1 MVKKVGTKPG
11 KRRPGLLSSVKKKP
25 DSRTRGRA
33 AGREL
38 VLIIIVAII
47 GIGVFSY
54 LYLRPVP
61 DRGIRIWLLNHAPDQ
76 LVVVNPDTGETEKEL
91 LIADGLKQF
100 IFNHAKDTAYVAN
113 VVDVSNRV
121 TLVDTRSYLKKD
133 QIIVDGVP
141 QGLDIFPGDRYLAV
155 IMGSKTDFMAGGFDV
170 LDLMQDSQVDPQ
182 RKRVTYRERGLTLTA
197 FIAVDETGENV
208 ICLDAKASNV
218 FIFSVAEQKLVRTI
232 DVGAAPLGMLYPPN
246 GDYFFICSIKD
257 QSVTVLTK
265 NSDPQKIEIA
275 AKIET
280 GRVRD
285 VALSKDGLT
294 LYAPVYERKDIA
306 VIDLDRMEVV
316 ERLKTP
322 EGCMLAAVNPLG
334 GQLFA
339 VGFDSGQVFVL
350 DLETG
355 QVVRTIPTHGEF
367 RDMKVIL
374 ESEKPRQE

>member
-25 DSRTRGRA
+25 DSRARGRA

-197 FIAVDETGENV
+197 FIAVDETGQNV

-218 FIFSVAEQKLVRTI
+218 FIFSVAEQKLMRTI
-232 DVGAAPLGMLYPPN
+232 DVGAAPLGMLYPPD

-265 NSDPQKIEIA
+265 NPDPQKIEIA

>member
-1 MVKKVGTKPG
+1 MVKRVGTKPS
-11 KRRPGLLSSVKKKP
+11 KRRRGLLSAVKKKP

-38 VLIIIVAII
+38 VIIIIVAIV
-47 GIGVFSY
+47 GIAVFAY

-76 LVVVNPDTGETEKEL
+76 LVVVNADTGETEKEL

-100 IFNHAKDTAYVAN
+100 IFNHAKDTAYIAN
-113 VVDVSNRV
+113 VVDVSNRITV
-121 TLVDTRSYLKKD
+121 VDTRSYLRKD
-133 QIIVDGVP
+133 QIVVDGVP
-141 QGLDIFPGDRYLAV
+141 QGLDIFPGDRYLAA

-170 LDLMQDSQVDPQ
+170 LDLQEPSQADPQ
-182 RKRVTYRERGLTLTA
+182 RKRVTYRERGLTLTTV
-197 FIAVDETGENV
+197 IAVDDTGENV

-218 FIFSVAEQKLVRTI
+218 FIFNVAEQKLARTI
-232 DVGAAPLGMLYPPN
+232 DIGAAPLGMLYPPQ
-246 GDYFFICSIKD
+246 GEYFFICSIKD

-265 NSDPQKIEIA
+265 NPDPAKIEVV
-275 AKIET
+275 AKVET

-285 VALSKDGLT
+285 VALSTDAKI

-306 VIDLDRMEVV
+306 VVDLEKMEVV
-316 ERLKTP
+316 KRFKTP
-322 EGCMLAAVNPLG
+322 DGCMLAAASPLG
-334 GQLFA
+334 GQLYA
-339 VGFDSGQVFVL
+339 IGYDNGQVFVL
-350 DLETG
+350 DLASGEL
-355 QVVRTIPTHGEF
+355 VRTIPVHGEF

>member
-265 NSDPQKIEIA
+265 NSDPQKIELA

>member
-1 MVKKVGTKPG
+1 MVKKVGTKPS

-38 VLIIIVAII
+38 VVIIIVAIA
-47 GIGVFSY
+47 GIAVFAY
-54 LYLRPVP
+54 IFLRPVP
-61 DRGIRIWLLNHAPDQ
+61 DRGIRLWLLNHAPDQ

-100 IFNHAKDTAYVAN
+100 IFNHAKDTAYIAN
-113 VVDVSNRV
+113 VVDVSNRI
-121 TLVDTRSYLKKD
+121 TLVDTRSYLKKE

-141 QGLDIFPGDRYLAV
+141 QGLDIFPDDRYLAA

-170 LDLMQDSQVDPQ
+170 LDLHEPSQADPQ

-197 FIAVDETGENV
+197 VIAVDSTGENV

-218 FIFSVAEQKLVRTI
+218 FIFNVAEQKLARTI
-232 DVGAAPLGMLYPPN
+232 DLGAAPLGMLYPPE
-246 GDYFFICSIKD
+246 GGYFFVCSIKD
-257 QSVTVLTK
+257 QLVTVLTK
-265 NSDPQKIEIA
+265 NPDPQKIEIA

-285 VALSKDGLT
+285 LALSTDGKT
-294 LYAPVYERKDIA
+294 LFAPVYERKDIA
-306 VIDLDRMEVV
+306 VIDLDKMEVV
-316 ERLKTP
+316 KRYETP
-322 EGCMLAAVNPLG
+322 DGCMLAAASPLG
-334 GQLFA
+334 DQLYA
-339 VGFDSGQVFVL
+339 IGYDSGKVFVL
-350 DLETG
+350 DLASGEL
-355 QVVRTIPTHGEF
+355 VRTIATHGEF

-374 ESEKPRQE
+374 ESAKPRQE

>member
-25 DSRTRGRA
+25 DSRARGRA

-197 FIAVDETGENV
+197 FIAVDETGQNV

-218 FIFSVAEQKLVRTI
+218 FIFSVAEQKLMRTI
-232 DVGAAPLGMLYPPN
+232 DVGAAPLGMLYPPD

>member
-25 DSRTRGRA
+25 DSRARGRA

-218 FIFSVAEQKLVRTI
+218 FIFSVAEQKLMRTI
-232 DVGAAPLGMLYPPN
+232 DVGAAPLGMLYPPD

-265 NSDPQKIEIA
+265 NPDPQKIEIA